1 MVYTVMARKG
11 NEVNYRT
18 VIAKT
23 RAEAIR
29 KGMLKLAI
37 AAPGF
42 KGVKEINKMEN
53 TKRTL
58 L

>member
-42 KGVKEINKMEN
+42 KFSKCI
-53 TKRTL
+53 L
-58 L
+58 D